1 MSVIKSPKGML
12 SRFRLKDKTSSLFIR
27 LLVSFLIIISLLV
40 SFILFSVVFYRG
52 SIKDEIIKYNTLS
65 MQKTTENYENLIAM
79 IHSSVLT
86 FSLDMQGTQEKSI
99 DYVNA
104 ASTMQKLNFFLS
116 NRLLHLENIIMMY
129 KESGFVLEK
138 GRGADVDVMFE
149 RYYNSQDYSASFW
162 NDQFTQPYKFQVL
175 PASSFAEIVS
185 NHRAGERMLLPII
198 VKNDQ
203 LPNFYLIAMADADM
217 IYSELG
223 QTINDKFYILNDHN
237 QQLYTSS
244 RSEQVSLPKFTDQS
258 GYVIQDSIYYFYMK
272 GESGLTYIHVVPDT
286 TISSQ
291 IRWNFSFVLL
301 LILTIAISV
310 IASFLLS
317 VRINTPVKQIIDAMQ
332 KWNTTQ
338 PSISGIKE
346 FNIIHN
352 KISDILKTSR
362 DIHQDMSEKE
372 SLLQYYAYSN
382 KLKKIRHQNGDS
394 SPWVPS
400 NRPFV
405 LLLFKVS
412 YKSML
417 YRIEVDEER
426 ATSFIREYVNRII
439 METYPDSLTFQM
451 EKDQILSIVFTE
463 MTDPNIRLTLE
474 QINHVLEAERKYCF
488 LTITAS
494 GGIEDWNEAYQT
506 GLEQLKKRKFDDE
519 TQIVVDIKWQDE
531 DIQLSQAQEEELDAN
546 LYSGNDTD
554 VIQLVRRVLGKMR
567 KRSESA
573 QSVLQFAESI
583 VHRTQKVLQ
592 QRNIDPT
599 TVRHALIELQI
610 CYTYEQLDTILSSMI
625 QSSAL
630 LVKELKDKRDHIIE
644 FVYEYLEKNYDKE
657 ITLDAVADKLNIS
670 RSYLSTYFK
679 EKTGDYFVDYVNL
692 VRINKAK
699 VLLLEPDIRIQDAA
713 QSAGYQNINSFNR
726 MFKKLT
732 GFTPSE
738 FRKSKL
744 H

>member
-1 MSVIKSPKGML
+1 
-12 SRFRLKDKTSSLFIR
+12 
-27 LLVSFLIIISLLV
+27 
-40 SFILFSVVFYRG
+40 
-52 SIKDEIIKYNTLS
+52 
-65 MQKTTENYENLIAM
+65 M

-86 FSLDMQGTQEKSI
+86 FSLDLRGTQEKSI

-116 NRLLHLENIIMMY
+116 NRFLYLENMIMMY
-129 KESGFVLEK
+129 KDSGFVLEK

-149 RYYNSQDYSASFW
+149 RYYNSQDYNASFW
-162 NDQFTQPYKFQVL
+162 NDQFAQPYKFQVL

-185 NHRAGERMLLPII
+185 NQRTGERILLPII

-217 IYSELG
+217 IYSEMG
-223 QTINDKFYILNDHN
+223 QTINDKFYILNDRN

-244 RSEQVSLPKFTDQS
+244 KSEQISLPKFTEQS

-272 GESGLTYIHVVPDT
+272 GASGLTYIHVVPDT
-286 TISSQ
+286 TIFSQ
-291 IRWNFSFVLL
+291 IRWNFSFLLL

-332 KWNTTQ
+332 KWNTSQ
-338 PSISGIKE
+338 PWISGIKE

-352 KISDILKTSR
+352 KISDVLKTSQ

-382 KLKKIRHQNGDS
+382 ILKKIRHQHGDS
-394 SPWVPS
+394 SPWIPS
-400 NRPFV
+400 DRPFV

-417 YRIEVDEER
+417 HQIEVDEER

-439 METYPDSLTFQM
+439 METYSDALTFQM

-474 QINHVLEAERKYCF
+474 QINHVLEAEKKYCF

-494 GGIEDWNEAYQT
+494 GGIEDWNEAYRI
-506 GLEQLKKRKFDDE
+506 GLEKLTRRKFDDE
-519 TQIVVDIKWQDE
+519 TQIIVDIERQVE
-531 DIQLSQAQEEELDAN
+531 DIQLSQAQEDELDAN
-546 LYSGNDTD
+546 LYSGNDAD
-554 VIQLVRRVLGKMR
+554 VLQLVRRVLGRMR
-567 KRSESA
+567 KRNESA
-573 QSVLQFAESI
+573 QSVVQFAESI
-583 VHRTQKVLQ
+583 MHRTQKILQ
-592 QRNIDPT
+592 QRNIEPT
-599 TVRHALIELQI
+599 SVRHAFNALQV

-630 LVKELKDKRDHIIE
+630 LVKELKDKRDHIIQ
-644 FVYEYLEKNYDKE
+644 FVYEYLENNYDKE
-657 ITLDAVADKLNIS
+657 ITLDAVAEKLNIS

-679 EKTGDYFVDYVNL
+679 EKTGDYFVDYVNS

-699 VLLLEPDIRIQDAA
+699 ELLLRPDIRIQDAA

-732 GFTPSE
+732 GSTPSE

>member
-1 MSVIKSPKGML
+1 MVKSPMGMW
-12 SRFRLKDKTSSLFIR
+12 SPFRLKDKTSSLFIR
-27 LLVSFLIIISLLV
+27 LLVSFLIVIALLV
-40 SFILFSVVFYRG
+40 SFILFSVVFYKE
-52 SIKDEIIKYNTLS
+52 SIKDEVIKYNTLS
-65 MQKTTENYENLIAM
+65 MQKITENYENLIAM

-86 FSLDMQGTQEKSI
+86 FSLDLQGIQGNSI

-116 NRLLHLENIIMMY
+116 NRLLYLDNVIMMHQ
-129 KESGFVLEK
+129 ESGFVLEK
-138 GRGADVDVMFE
+138 GRGADMDVMFE

-162 NDQFTQPYKFQVL
+162 NDQFTQPNKFQVF
-175 PASSFAEIVS
+175 PSSSFAEIVS
-185 NHRAGERMLLPII
+185 NQRVGERMLLPII

-203 LPNFYLIAMADADM
+203 IPNFYLIAMADADM
-217 IYSELG
+217 IYSELR
-223 QTINDKFYILNDHN
+223 QTIDDQFYILNDQN
-237 QQLYTSS
+237 QQLYSSS
-244 RSEQVSLPKFTDQS
+244 RSGQISLPKFTEQS

-272 GESGLTYIHVVPDT
+272 GTSGLTYIHVVPDT

-310 IASFLLS
+310 LASFLLS
-317 VRINTPVKQIIDAMQ
+317 VRINRPVKQIIDAMQ
-332 KWNTTQ
+332 KWNITE
-338 PSISGIKE
+338 PRISGIKE

-382 KLKKIRHQNGDS
+382 MLKKIRHQNGDN
-394 SPWVPS
+394 SPWIPS
-400 NRPFV
+400 DRPFV

-417 YRIEVDEER
+417 HQIEVDEER

-439 METYPDSLTFQM
+439 TETYSDSLTFQM
-451 EKDQILSIVFTE
+451 EKDQILSIVFSE
-463 MTDPNIRLTLE
+463 MSDPNIGLTLE
-474 QINHVLEAERKYCF
+474 QINYVLEAEKKYCF
-488 LTITAS
+488 LTITAA
-494 GGIEDWNEAYQT
+494 GGIADWNEAYQA
-506 GLEQLKKRKFDDE
+506 GLEQLKKRKFNDE
-519 TQIVVDIKWQDE
+519 TQIILDIESSE
-531 DIQLSQAQEEELDAN
+531 DYIQLTQAQEEELDTN
-546 LYSGNDTD
+546 LFSGNDTD
-554 VIQLVRRVLGKMR
+554 VIQLVRRVLGKMK
-567 KRSESA
+567 KRNETA
-573 QSVLQFAESI
+573 QNVLQFAESI
-583 VHRTQKVLQ
+583 VQRTQKIVQ

-599 TVRHALIELQI
+599 CVRHALTELQT
-610 CYTYEQLDTILSSMI
+610 CYNYEQLDSILSSTI
-625 QSSAL
+625 QSSAIL
-630 LVKELKDKRDHIIE
+630 IKELKEKRDHIIH
-644 FVYEYLEKNYDKE
+644 FVYEYLEENYDKE
-657 ITLDAVADKLNIS
+657 ITLDAVAEKLNIS

-679 EKTGDYFVDYVNL
+679 EKTGDYFVDYVNS

-699 VLLLEPDIRIQDAA
+699 ILLLNSDIRIQDAA

-732 GFTPSE
+732 GSTPSE

-744 H
+744 P